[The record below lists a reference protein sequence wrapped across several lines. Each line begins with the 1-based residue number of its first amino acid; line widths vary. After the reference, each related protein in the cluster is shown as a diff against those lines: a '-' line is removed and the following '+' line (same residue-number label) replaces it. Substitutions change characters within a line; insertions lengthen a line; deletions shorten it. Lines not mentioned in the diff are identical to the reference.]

1 MSDKEKLEE
10 LISNEEKL
18 QEVLDVLDR
27 ISIVSARLARKIKI
41 LAERNQ

>member
-27 ISIVSARLARKIKI
+27 ISIVSVRLARNIKI

>member
-1 MSDKEKLEE
+1 MRDKEKLEE

-18 QEVLDVLDR
+18 QEVLDILDR
-27 ISIVSARLARKIKI
+27 ISIVSARLARNIKI